1 MGREKGKIL
10 GKARISVKLAFLYMS
25 LLLVSWSIILLIFYR
40 VSDKNATESAQALS
54 AQTLNTVS
62 KNISTL
68 IDNTAYYSR
77 IILSSSDIT
86 EALELKDGK
95 MQKESL
101 HQFTSLVDTET
112 HINGIYMWDMESH
125 GCSIDKNHVR
135 TLRTEDIRETNWYEE
150 VRELAGSYCLK
161 LNADRVLTQSSA
173 ETTVSLIRVI
183 NNPTDYHPVGILM
196 INMDLNAFADSYGGL
211 DSKSIPVIYVLDD
224 TGKIVTSQSD
234 MCLPSVKE
242 ALKSKKNNDS
252 LLLAQQDIEGNN
264 WKVLAGVRI
273 ENGLKQSGI
282 GGIIFAMAMIFLA
295 LFCGIGYFIM
305 KRYVADPLEQMAGSM
320 NRMSGRKFEKIRM
333 WGNRY
338 NTFGEMEILE
348 TTYNKMVDEIDALIE
363 RVYEEEK
370 IKRRAELNALQEQMK
385 PHFLYNTIDAMGY
398 LALSGKNEEVYDALE
413 AFGSYYRILLS
424 KGREMISVREEAEMV
439 KDYLE
444 LQKLRYGDSLH
455 YVLNVDPEIQGT
467 FILKMVLQPLVENS
481 VNHGIRPKETPGVV
495 YVEGTAEDGYLKF
508 TIEDDGVGMD
518 EDKIKELNRENISS
532 NEKSFGLR
540 GTIERMRI
548 FYESDIDYTIQSTK
562 GKGTTI
568 VLRVPV
574 CYEGDEGHD
583 ESIACGG

>member
-1 MGREKGKIL
+1 MRRGKMKIL

-25 LLLVSWSIILLIFYR
+25 LLLISWSIIFLIFYR
-40 VSDKNATESAQALS
+40 VSDKNATDSAQALS
-54 AQTLNTVS
+54 TQTLNTVS

-86 EALELKDGK
+86 NALEKKDEK
-95 MQKESL
+95 LQKESL

-112 HINGIYMWDMESH
+112 HINGIYMWDMDSH

-135 TLRTEDIRETNWYEE
+135 ILRTEDIRETNWYEE
-150 VRELAGSYCLK
+150 VRELSGSYCLR

-173 ETTVSLIRVI
+173 ETTVSLMRVV
-183 NNPTDYHPVGILM
+183 NNPTDYRPVGILM
-196 INMDLNAFADSYGGL
+196 INMDLNAFADSYSGL
-211 DSKSIPVIYVLDD
+211 DQKSIPDIYILDD
-224 TGKIVTSQSD
+224 TGKIVTSRAETS
-234 MCLPSVKE
+234 LPRVKKE
-242 ALKSKKNNDS
+242 LEDGRSNKKV
-252 LLLAQQDIEGNN
+252 LFAQQDIERIN

-273 ENGLKQSGI
+273 ENGLEQSGI
-282 GGIIFAMAMIFLA
+282 GGLIFAMAMIFLA
-295 LFCGIGYFIM
+295 LFCGTGYFIM
-305 KRYVADPLEQMAGSM
+305 KRYVADPLEAMAGSM

-333 WGNRY
+333 CENRHS
-338 NTFGEMEILE
+338 TFGEMEILE
-348 TTYNKMVDEIDALIE
+348 STYNKMVDEIDALIE
-363 RVYEEEK
+363 MVYEEEK
-370 IKRRAELNALQEQMK
+370 IKRKAELNALQEQMK

-413 AFGSYYRILLS
+413 AFGSYYRVLLS

-455 YVLNVDPEIQGT
+455 YVLNVAPEIQGT

-495 YVEGTAEDGYLKF
+495 YVEGIEEDGYLKF
-508 TIEDDGVGMD
+508 TVEDDGVGMD
-518 EDKIKELNRENISS
+518 EDKIRELNRENIST

-548 FYESDIDYTIQSTK
+548 FYESDIDYTIKSTK
-562 GKGTTI
+562 GRGTTI
-568 VLRVPV
+568 VLRIPV

-583 ESIACGG
+583 